1 MHTEPTLSTSDHN
14 DHSLTLETHHS
25 NVHFERAQALEKTI
39 AKKVES
45 VVKDAWTAV
54 DKFLRNE

>member
-1 MHTEPTLSTSDHN
+1 MHTEPTLSTRDQN
-14 DHSLTLETHHS
+14 DHSLTLDTHHS

-39 AKKVES
+39 AKKVEG
-45 VVKDAWTAV
+45 VVKGALSAV